1 VIFSS
6 GLRTIRRYRRRR
18 RAELLEPAIAAEI
31 DLVFGWSAVVGGYLS
46 LSLSVVFALYVLVML
61 GSYLEVWSRL
71 EGYHLFYERGPHL
84 DTVAWI
90 IATLALLL
98 LGVDAIRWGYR
109 RLRPFRPALGFM
121 QPNAVQSRRRD
132 LLLGSLRIVGG
143 GIALLAVIFFATE
156 VLVRAECMAY
166 SRTLPDWVPAHWWS
180 LTDMI
185 ETCKFNDKADFIS
198 ELVVAVIVGVG
209 AQLASSRCSGCPRL
223 RRLWSECRDGTRPLF

>member
-1 VIFSS
+1 SEAGAWAS
-6 GLRTIRRYRRRR
+6 RGRECST
-18 RAELLEPAIAAEI
+18 P
-31 DLVFGWSAVVGGYLS
+31 
-46 LSLSVVFALYVLVML
+46 
-61 GSYLEVWSRL
+61 GSM
-71 EGYHLFYERGPHL
+71 

-166 SRTLPDWVPAHWWS
+166 SRTLPDWVPAHWWT
-180 LTDMI
+180 LTNML

-209 AQLASSRCSGCPRL
+209 ALAFAVNWLLRGVRAVLGFVGRGSGESTETELSLSSTL
-223 RRLWSECRDGTRPLF
+223 RGRAVDSF